1 LLLFSPFAPVGIFGL
16 AGATVLATFGA
27 QLALLAGLTYQLQRK
42 LQITGQSQTKQ
53 LLANG

>member
-1 LLLFSPFAPVGIFGL
+1 MLLFSPFAPVGIFNL
-16 AGATVLATFGA
+16 AGTTILATFTA
-27 QLALLAGLTYQLQRK
+27 QLALLTGLTYQLKRK